1 MSLHQKHNFLYA
13 STNGSKKGGFGRN
26 KKALIPDNQHQTLKV
41 WFRDWTGH
49 TSELEVKKKSQ

>member
-1 MSLHQKHNFLYA
+1 MPLQMD
-13 STNGSKKGGFGRN
+13 RN